1 MPSYEEDL
9 SEFERRNTQVL
20 GISTDNV
27 HSNDAWAKSMGGLSY
42 PLLSDFF
49 PHGHA
54 ALSYGVIKGF
64 GRWFFRFGAG
74 WYEFATF
81 PFPTYKGSYRP
92 FYRPNIPWI
101 HGGWEEFPPLAT
113 AVPRSIAFERSHDGG
128 HCSRND
134 VACRRSRREVCSMGG
149 AGVSIG

>member
-49 PHGHA
+49 PHGQA
-54 ALSYGVIKGF
+54 ALQYGVL
-64 GRWFFRFGAG
+64 
-74 WYEFATF
+74 
-81 PFPTYKGSYRP
+81 
-92 FYRPNIPWI
+92 RPNGITERAIFVVDKQGIIRYIDI
-101 HGGWEEFPPLAT
+101 H
-113 AVPRSIAFERSHDGG
+113 D
-128 HCSRND
+128 
-134 VACRRSRREVCSMGG
+134 
-149 AGVSIG
+149 IGSQTPTHHNLRAPD